1 MQRIDKPNFT
11 QTPNVLLDNMAEFSD
26 SELRVLLCV
35 CRQTFGWQRGWAK
48 LSRSFV
54 AVSTGMSEQGAV
66 NGLKSLLEKGYLQR
80 ANHGDSYSYQLLV
93 DGKPT
98 GQEIECPP
106 TPLGGRGATPLGS
119 EGNAVGGEGG
129 NAVGGKKER
138 VLNKEIKKGGK
149 SLFQKPSIE
158 EVVAFCL
165 SHKLLKSDGEAF
177 FWGKEGNGWKNGPNP
192 VKDWKATIRQ
202 WKASGYHPSQKKGGQ
217 NFVKPPVNLQ
227 NFNRNQNP

>member
-11 QTPNVLLDNMAEFSD
+11 QMPNVLLDNMPEFSD
-26 SELRVLLCV
+26 AEFRVIACI

-54 AVSTGMSEQGAV
+54 AVATGMSEQGAA

-80 ANHGDSYSYQLLV
+80 EKSGESFSYQLLV
-93 DGKPT
+93 DGSPT
-98 GQEIECPP
+98 GQEIECSP
-106 TPLGGRGATPLGS
+106 TPLGGRRATPLGS

-138 VLNKEIKKGGK
+138 VLNKREIKGK
-149 SLFQKPSIE
+149 TTFQKPSVE
-158 EVVAFCL
+158 EVVQFCL
-165 SHKLLKSDGEAF
+165 SLSLLKSDGEAF
-177 FWGKEGNGWKNGPNP
+177 FWGKEGNGWKNGSNP

-217 NFVKPPVNLQ
+217 NFTKPPVNLQ